1 MCHFGRFL
9 AYFGVVYIRDFDRKL
24 IITFSNY
31 DSSYASIKKSSFYK
45 EIEKS
50 EYYNLYEEK
59 LNELDEKYQKIK
71 QEIDKLKKDPFS
83 VKSYWVFICTKISV
97 RTRNNPKL
105 KGYTNDSKKAKNL
118 YDGLKN
124 KKFEVFYGEET
135 LSGIEY
141 DAQIFSALLNS
152 QVMVVIAT
160 EKEYLESSWVR
171 SEWKKWL
178 YLIKKGYKN
187 QNSLKLYISKG
198 NYFELPYKLHK
209 FEIIDNPL
217 QVIRS
222 FEDSMN

>member
-83 VKSYWVFICTKISV
+83 VKSYGVFICTKISV

-105 KGYTNDSKKAKNL
+105 KGYTKTANERFFGSD
-118 YDGLKN
+118 Y
-124 KKFEVFYGEET
+124 
-135 LSGIEY
+135 SGTY
-141 DAQIFSALLNS
+141 AN
-152 QVMVVIAT
+152 T
-160 EKEYLESSWVR
+160 VR
-171 SEWKKWL
+171 S
-178 YLIKKGYKN
+178 LIETGYNK
-187 QNSLKLYISKG
+187 
-198 NYFELPYKLHK
+198 YFEPRK
-209 FEIIDNPL
+209 
-217 QVIRS
+217 
-222 FEDSMN
+222 